1 MKGKFVNLLLG
12 LLNGLIGILI
22 IVYTYFIPKDLTL
35 LTVQENDIV
44 NIIKIVIYFIIGIT
58 CLINFIAYIK
68 NKSNYGLSLGYRVY
82 FFTIFFILIKKNLIS
97 VFPIIS
103 AIIIIINI
111 LKENIREIES
121 TAAISIILVIA
132 VTTVVLDGMVY
143 FYKNIGSYILDK
155 KNESQIEYSDTFFK
169 YITELEGYDKYIN
182 VKKDG
187 KYGYINTK
195 GETVIDFVYD
205 FATPFTTINVYDKD
219 FQIALVCADGISKI
233 IMKNERVVESYV
245 SESSD
250 EDYEAKIE
258 ELNYFYSNVIGM
270 ENEMTFEILDDDDNH
285 INYAPA
291 YNDSSEEYTYRYDY
305 NEEYDITVTQ
315 SSMGLK
321 DVYYLARKDDLDYKL
336 PLDCEKLDYDENNL
350 YLFKDGTIPCNDR
363 KKEEQGWFSP
373 RGVKKSM
380 KGNAQI
386 LEKIGD
392 RFLYKDYNKD
402 GKITFYNEKGEKLSD
417 SYKEIFIQDGRY
429 IVKKSNDKYTII
441 DENYNQI
448 IEGEYDYVDISLLSI
463 GIYLF
468 GNVDDVIEFNNY
480 DYADLNF
487 IMMDYDGNILN
498 NNLEQVYLD
507 FYKISDDSKKVYVSR
522 YNEFIDDLKTLDYD
536 FVGDKF
542 YKK

>member
-12 LLNGLIGILI
+12 LLNLLIGVLVLI
-22 IVYTYFIPKDLTL
+22 YTLNIPKDLTT
-35 LTVQENDIV
+35 LTVQENDVV
-44 NIIKIVIYFIIGIT
+44 NIIKKIIYIVIGIT
-58 CLINFIAYIK
+58 CFINFIAYIK
-68 NKSNYGLSLGYRVY
+68 NKTNYGLSLGYRIF
-82 FFTIFFILIKKNLIS
+82 FFTIFFVLIKQPIIGA
-97 VFPIIS
+97 FPIFS
-103 AIIIIINI
+103 AIIIIQKI

-121 TAAISIILVIA
+121 IAAISIISVIA
-132 VTTVVLDGMVY
+132 VVTIILDGITY
-143 FYKNIGSYILDK
+143 FYENIGSYVLAK
-155 KNESQIEYSDTFFK
+155 KNENQTEYSDAYFK

-187 KYGYINTK
+187 KFGYINPK

-205 FATPFTTINVYDKD
+205 FATPFTTINVYNKY
-219 FQIALVCADGISKI
+219 FEIALVCKDGISEI
-233 IMKNERVVESYV
+233 IMKNSRVVKSYV

-250 EDYEAKIE
+250 EDYEAKIK
-258 ELNYFYSNVIGM
+258 ELEDFYFNTIGM
-270 ENEMTFEILDDDDNH
+270 DGDMKFEIDTNLNH
-285 INYAPA
+285 INSAPV
-291 YNDSSEEYTYRYDY
+291 YYENSEEYTYRYDY
-305 NEEYDITVTQ
+305 NNEYDVIVTK

-321 DVYYLARKDDLDYKL
+321 DSYALARKDDFDYRL
-336 PLDCEKLDYDENNL
+336 PLDCEKLDYDENYL
-350 YLFKDGTIPCNDR
+350 YLYSDGTIPFYNLE
-363 KKEEQGWFSP
+363 KEEQGWFST

-386 LEKIGD
+386 IEKLGD
-392 RFLYKDYNKD
+392 IFLYKDYNKD
-402 GKITFYNEKGEKLSD
+402 GLITFYSEKGDKLSD
-417 SYKEIFIQDGRY
+417 SYKDIFIQDGRY

-448 IEGEYDYVDISLLSI
+448 IEGEYDYIDTSLLED

-468 GNVDDVIEFNNY
+468 GNVDDVIEFNDY

-498 NNLEQVYLD
+498 DNLEQVYVSY
-507 FYKISDDSKKVYVSR
+507 YKISDDNKKIYVSR
-522 YNEFIDDLKTLDYD
+522 YNDFIDSLKTLDYG